1 MDNTENPPGQRTYM
15 PGHPENNDLIKSRYN
30 ETIQN
35 IIMGCFLRQVRGLHQ
50 AFKMNAQKHKHIHT
64 QTTPWWKIQK
74 TTNLAAGQDHTYLIS
89 ISINTLCRH
98 IQKGNKWS
106 GERPP
111 VYPVPCS
118 LHACC
123 VACFN
128 YVGFVPEGC
137 SCSLSWLV
145 LLGCSITPP
154 QVGLRKTKPYL
165 QRASRKPA
173 RNPTHKHTHTYK
185 CTLTH

>member
-1 MDNTENPPGQRTYM
+1 
-15 PGHPENNDLIKSRYN
+15 
-30 ETIQN
+30 
-35 IIMGCFLRQVRGLHQ
+35 
-50 AFKMNAQKHKHIHT
+50 MNAQKHKHIHT

-137 SCSLSWLV
+137 RSSLSWLV

-185 CTLTH
+185 CTLTHRNECIHTDQNTHTYTHRTHKHCMHTHRP